1 MFVYVARASCAS
13 TRIPGRAHIENYHIE
28 KLNASDQDLWVSL
41 CKWLTYIHCIHRV
54 LVLDAHGNAK
64 ATANRSDK
72 RTHTNVQVIHET
84 LSLSLRI
91 SPFYYAPCGPH
102 EVTRFTTYVTPQLR
116 LDALPSPRL
125 NGRGGL
131 LHTVCRAVHKMKDYC
146 WMTCVFGFVRRLP
159 LPPLQHLHN
168 NLFKTLSTMSRC
180 RSALQTL
187 AGMNAS
193 SMVTAIVDYQ
203 QIYAKSATIYI
214 SWCL

>member
-1 MFVYVARASCAS
+1 MRLVA
-13 TRIPGRAHIENYHIE
+13 
-28 KLNASDQDLWVSL
+28 
-41 CKWLTYIHCIHRV
+41 
-54 LVLDAHGNAK
+54 
-64 ATANRSDK
+64 
-72 RTHTNVQVIHET
+72 
-84 LSLSLRI
+84 
-91 SPFYYAPCGPH
+91 PH
-102 EVTRFTTYVTPQLR
+102 EVIRFTTYVTAQLR

-125 NGRGGL
+125 SGRGGL

-203 QIYAKSATIYI
+203 HIYAKSATRVYI
-214 SWCL
+214 SWCWCSFMGQIYIYRGVCVYVWMIFGWYNYSLFIFISELGPINIIVIPFIRRMDISPLISL